1 MTKIFSK
8 KTGLFIKKLLI
19 IGTGVWV
26 VSSVFSI
33 YWTVSLLIIGVVDWF
48 FGVLLKDK
56 KSFLF

>member
-1 MTKIFSK
+1 MTKVFSK
-8 KTGLFIKKLLI
+8 KTGSFIKKLLI

-33 YWTVSLLIIGVVDWF
+33 YWTVSLLIIGVLDWF